1 MRYALLKF
9 PSFRCASFVTG
20 AVALLLCAHSAAA
33 QRTALAVDT
42 TASHIF
48 AVTHR
53 SGLLSFLG
61 HEHVIWA
68 PRWTSEVCIHRTAP
82 GESYARVVIDTRALT
97 IDADSA
103 RRVARLGRG
112 PSAEQRAQIQEK
124 LLDAQHLNVAEFPEL
139 RFETMRVATD
149 DWRTLQIHGRLTM
162 RGITREVAF
171 PATLQQGV
179 DGRITISAVMSVKQS
194 AFGIKPESIAGV
206 VRVSDPVD
214 LHFRLTA
221 IPTGEAC
228 R

>member
-1 MRYALLKF
+1 MRHALLKC
-9 PSFRCASFVTG
+9 PSFRCASLVTG

-68 PRWTSEVCIHRTAP
+68 PRWTSEACIHRTTP
-82 GESYARVVIDTRALT
+82 GDSYARVVIDTRALT

-103 RRVARLGRG
+103 RRIAQLGRG
-112 PSAEQRAQIQEK
+112 PSAEQRVQIQEK
-124 LLDAQHLNVAEFPEL
+124 MRDAQHLSVAEFPEL
-139 RFETMRVATD
+139 RFETLRVATH
-149 DWRTLQIHGRLTM
+149 DWRTLQIHGRITM

-171 PATLQQGV
+171 PATLQQDD
-179 DGRITISAVMSVKQS
+179 DGRITISAVVTVKQS

-214 LHFRLTA
+214 LHFRLIATA
-221 IPTGEAC
+221 TSEAC